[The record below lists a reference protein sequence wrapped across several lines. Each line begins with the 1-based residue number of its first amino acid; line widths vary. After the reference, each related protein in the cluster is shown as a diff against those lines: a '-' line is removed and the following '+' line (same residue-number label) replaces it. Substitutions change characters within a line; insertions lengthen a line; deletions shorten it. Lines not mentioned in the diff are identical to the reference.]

1 MWFDISTMEER
12 TNEQK
17 GTLVKEERKKTNKQ
31 ENLNSSTY
39 TPMQNT

>member
-17 GTLVKEERKKTNKQ
+17 GTLVKEERKKQTNKK
-31 ENLNSSTY
+31 T
-39 TPMQNT
+39 